1 MFSNLYKAGF
11 VHLGE
16 DARVIDMNAILEK
29 RLKEEAERRSRQ
41 PEHELVAAQDGFTEG
56 LNAEKV
62 DVLLEPDAEA
72 TSLQN
77 ASIQE
82 QEQLRQEIEEARNEL
97 ASLQAQIEQEKE
109 QAQLEIDQMKAKA
122 FEEANEQGYQE
133 GYRKGLDSVQE
144 LQKQCEDERLQQ
156 EQEYQKKLEEM
167 EPLMVDTLC
176 DVYSHIFK
184 VEAKEHKELVLKLLQ
199 DTLLKV
205 DGTGSIIVHV
215 AKEDYA
221 YVQEQKGALLE
232 EAGMQSGSVEIVS
245 DAALARAQCMIETE
259 GGVYDCSLDTELAEL
274 KRRLML
280 LAYQKPG
287 VKQNSTG
294 KAGFGKD
301 FAL

>member
-72 TSLQN
+72 ASLQN

-82 QEQLRQEIEEARNEL
+82 QEQLKQEIEEARNEL

-133 GYRKGLDSVQE
+133 GYRKGMDSVQE
-144 LQKQCEDERLQQ
+144 LQKQYEAERLQQ

-205 DGTGSIIVHV
+205 DGTGSVIVHV

-280 LAYQKPG
+280 LAYQK
-287 VKQNSTG
+287 S
-294 KAGFGKD
+294 
-301 FAL
+301 

>member
-1 MFSNLYKAGF
+1 VTRSLSSNLYKAGF
-11 VHLGE
+11 IHLGE
-16 DARVIDMNAILEK
+16 NARVIDMNEILEQ
-29 RLKEEAERRSRQ
+29 RLKEEAERRSRE
-41 PEHELVAAQDGFTEG
+41 PELVAAQDGFTEG
-56 LNAEKV
+56 LDAEKV

-72 TSLQN
+72 ASLQN

-82 QEQLRQEIEEARNEL
+82 QEQLNREIEAARSEL
-97 ASLQAQIEQEKE
+97 ASLQAQLEQEKE
-109 QAQLEIDQMKAKA
+109 QAQLEIEQMKAKA

-133 GYRKGLDSVQE
+133 GYQKGLDSVQE
-144 LQKQCEDERLQQ
+144 LQKQCEAERLQQ

-167 EPLMVDTLC
+167 EPVMVDTLC

-205 DGTGSIIVHV
+205 DSTGSIIIHV

-221 YVQEQKGALLE
+221 YVQEQKAALLE

-245 DAALARAQCMIETE
+245 DATLARAQCMIETE

-280 LAYQKPG
+280 LAYQK
-287 VKQNSTG
+287 S
-294 KAGFGKD
+294 
-301 FAL
+301 

>member
-1 MFSNLYKAGF
+1 MSSNLYKAGF

-16 DARVIDMNAILEK
+16 NARVIDMNEILEQC
-29 RLKEEAERRSRQ
+29 LKEEAERRSRE
-41 PEHELVAAQDGFTEG
+41 PELVAAQDGFTEG
-56 LNAEKV
+56 LDADKV

-72 TSLQN
+72 ASRQK

-82 QEQLRQEIEEARNEL
+82 QEHLNRELEAARNEL
-97 ASLQAQIEQEKE
+97 ASLQARIEQEKE
-109 QAQLEIDQMKAKA
+109 QAQLEIEQMKAKA

-133 GYRKGLDSVQE
+133 GYQKGLDSVQE
-144 LQKQCEDERLQQ
+144 LQKQCEAERLQQ

-167 EPLMVDTLC
+167 EPVMVDTLC

-184 VEAKEHKELVLKLLQ
+184 VEAREHKELVLKLLQ

-205 DGTGSIIVHV
+205 DGAGSVIIHV

-221 YVQEQKGALLE
+221 YVQEQKAALLE

-245 DAALARAQCMIETE
+245 DATLARAQCMIETE

-274 KRRLML
+274 KRRLIL
-280 LAYQKPG
+280 LAYQK
-287 VKQNSTG
+287 S
-294 KAGFGKD
+294 
-301 FAL
+301 

>member
-41 PEHELVAAQDGFTEG
+41 PEHELVASQDGFTEG

-72 TSLQN
+72 ASLQN

-280 LAYQKPG
+280 LAYQK
-287 VKQNSTG
+287 S
-294 KAGFGKD
+294 
-301 FAL
+301 

>member
-29 RLKEEAERRSRQ
+29 RLKEEAERRSHQ

-72 TSLQN
+72 ASQQN

-82 QEQLRQEIEEARNEL
+82 QEQLKQEIEEARNEL
-97 ASLQAQIEQEKE
+97 AGLQAQIEQEKE

-221 YVQEQKGALLE
+221 YVQEQKAALLE

-280 LAYQKPG
+280 LAYQK
-287 VKQNSTG
+287 S
-294 KAGFGKD
+294 
-301 FAL
+301 

>member
-29 RLKEEAERRSRQ
+29 RLKEEAQRRSRE

-62 DVLLEPDAEA
+62 DVLLEPDAEVA
-72 TSLQN
+72 SQQN

-82 QEQLRQEIEEARNEL
+82 QEQLKQEIEEARNEL
-97 ASLQAQIEQEKE
+97 AGLQAQIEQEKE

-199 DTLLKV
+199 DTVLKV

-280 LAYQKPG
+280 LAYQK
-287 VKQNSTG
+287 S
-294 KAGFGKD
+294 
-301 FAL
+301 

>member
-16 DARVIDMNAILEK
+16 DARVIDMNAVLEK
-29 RLKEEAERRSRQ
+29 RLKEEAQRRSRE

-72 TSLQN
+72 ASQQN

-82 QEQLRQEIEEARNEL
+82 QEQLKQKIEEARNEL
-97 ASLQAQIEQEKE
+97 AGLQAQIEQEKE

-280 LAYQKPG
+280 LAYQK
-287 VKQNSTG
+287 S
-294 KAGFGKD
+294 
-301 FAL
+301 

>member
-1 MFSNLYKAGF
+1 LFSNLYKAGF

-62 DVLLEPDAEA
+62 DVLLEPDAEVA
-72 TSLQN
+72 SQQN

-82 QEQLRQEIEEARNEL
+82 QEQLKQEIEEARNEL
-97 ASLQAQIEQEKE
+97 AGLQAQIEQEKE

-205 DGTGSIIVHV
+205 DGTGSIIIHV

-280 LAYQKPG
+280 LAYQK
-287 VKQNSTG
+287 S
-294 KAGFGKD
+294 
-301 FAL
+301 

>member
-72 TSLQN
+72 ASQQN
-77 ASIQE
+77 ASIRE
-82 QEQLRQEIEEARNEL
+82 QEQLKQEIEEARNEL
-97 ASLQAQIEQEKE
+97 AGLQAQIEQEKE

-176 DVYSHIFK
+176 LQSYFQGGGEGTQGAGF
-184 VEAKEHKELVLKLLQ
+184 EAF
-199 DTLLKV
+199 
-205 DGTGSIIVHV
+205 TGYI
-215 AKEDYA
+215 A
-221 YVQEQKGALLE
+221 
-232 EAGMQSGSVEIVS
+232 
-245 DAALARAQCMIETE
+245 E
-259 GGVYDCSLDTELAEL
+259 GGWHRFYHCSCG
-274 KRRLML
+274 KRRLCL
-280 LAYQKPG
+280 CAGTEGCFARRSRYAERIG
-287 VKQNSTG
+287 GDRFGCSTCTG
-294 KAGFGKD
+294 TVYD
-301 FAL
+301 

>member
-72 TSLQN
+72 ASQQN

-82 QEQLRQEIEEARNEL
+82 QEQLKQEIEEARNEL
-97 ASLQAQIEQEKE
+97 AGLQAQIEQEKE

-245 DAALARAQCMIETE
+245 DVALARAQCMIETE

-280 LAYQKPG
+280 LAYQK
-287 VKQNSTG
+287 S
-294 KAGFGKD
+294 
-301 FAL
+301 

>member
-62 DVLLEPDAEA
+62 DVLLEPDAEVA
-72 TSLQN
+72 SQQN

-82 QEQLRQEIEEARNEL
+82 QEQLKQEIEEARNEL
-97 ASLQAQIEQEKE
+97 AGLQAQLEQEKE

-133 GYRKGLDSVQE
+133 GYRKGLDFVQE

-280 LAYQKPG
+280 LAYQK
-287 VKQNSTG
+287 S
-294 KAGFGKD
+294 
-301 FAL
+301 

>member
-72 TSLQN
+72 ASLQN

-199 DTLLKV
+199 ETLLKV

-280 LAYQKPG
+280 LAYQK
-287 VKQNSTG
+287 S
-294 KAGFGKD
+294 
-301 FAL
+301 

>member
-1 MFSNLYKAGF
+1 MSSNLYKAGF
-11 VHLGE
+11 IHLGE
-16 DARVIDMNAILEK
+16 SARVIDMNEILEQ
-29 RLKEEAERRSRQ
+29 RLKEEAQRRSRQ
-41 PEHELVAAQDGFTEG
+41 PERELVAAQDGFTEG
-56 LNAEKV
+56 LDAEKV

-72 TSLQN
+72 ASTQN

-82 QEQLRQEIEEARNEL
+82 QEQLNREIEAARNEL
-97 ASLQAQIEQEKE
+97 AGLQAQIEQEKE
-109 QAQLEIDQMKAKA
+109 QAQLEIEQMKAKT

-133 GYRKGLDSVQE
+133 GYRKGMDSVQE
-144 LQKQCEDERLQQ
+144 QQKQYEAERLQQ

-167 EPLMVDTLC
+167 EPMMVDTLC

-205 DGTGSIIVHV
+205 DSTGSIMIHV

-221 YVQEQKGALLE
+221 YVQEQKAALLE

-245 DAALARAQCMIETE
+245 DATLARAQCMIETE

-280 LAYQKPG
+280 LAYQK
-287 VKQNSTG
+287 S
-294 KAGFGKD
+294 
-301 FAL
+301 

>member
-1 MFSNLYKAGF
+1 MTRSLSSNLYKAGF
-11 VHLGE
+11 IHLGE
-16 DARVIDMNAILEK
+16 SARVIDMNEILEQ
-29 RLKEEAERRSRQ
+29 RLKEEAQRRSRQ
-41 PEHELVAAQDGFTEG
+41 PERELVAAQDGFTEG
-56 LNAEKV
+56 LDAEKV

-72 TSLQN
+72 ASTQN

-82 QEQLRQEIEEARNEL
+82 QEQLNREIEAARNEL
-97 ASLQAQIEQEKE
+97 AGLQAQIEQEKE
-109 QAQLEIDQMKAKA
+109 QAQLEIEQMKAKT

-133 GYRKGLDSVQE
+133 GYRKGMDSVQE
-144 LQKQCEDERLQQ
+144 LQKQYEAERLQQ

-167 EPLMVDTLC
+167 EPMMVDTLC

-205 DGTGSIIVHV
+205 DSTGSIMIHV

-221 YVQEQKGALLE
+221 YVQEQKAALLE

-245 DAALARAQCMIETE
+245 DATLARAQCMIETE

-280 LAYQKPG
+280 LAYQK
-287 VKQNSTG
+287 S
-294 KAGFGKD
+294 
-301 FAL
+301 

>member
-29 RLKEEAERRSRQ
+29 RFKEEAQRRSRE

-72 TSLQN
+72 ASQQN

-82 QEQLRQEIEEARNEL
+82 QEQLKQKIEEARNEL
-97 ASLQAQIEQEKE
+97 AGLQAQIEQEKE

-280 LAYQKPG
+280 LAYQK
-287 VKQNSTG
+287 S
-294 KAGFGKD
+294 
-301 FAL
+301 

>member
-221 YVQEQKGALLE
+221 YVQEQKAALLE

-280 LAYQKPG
+280 LAYQK
-287 VKQNSTG
+287 S
-294 KAGFGKD
+294 
-301 FAL
+301 

>member
-29 RLKEEAERRSRQ
+29 RLKEEAERRSHQ

-72 TSLQN
+72 ASQQN

-82 QEQLRQEIEEARNEL
+82 QEQLKQEIEEARNEL
-97 ASLQAQIEQEKE
+97 AGLQAQIEQEKE

-245 DAALARAQCMIETE
+245 DAALARARCMIETE

-280 LAYQKPG
+280 LAYQK
-287 VKQNSTG
+287 S
-294 KAGFGKD
+294 
-301 FAL
+301 

>member
-72 TSLQN
+72 ASQQN

-82 QEQLRQEIEEARNEL
+82 QEQLNQEIEEARNEL
-97 ASLQAQIEQEKE
+97 ASLQAQLEQEKE
-109 QAQLEIDQMKAKA
+109 QAQLEIDQMKVKA

-280 LAYQKPG
+280 LAYQKP
-287 VKQNSTG
+287 
-294 KAGFGKD
+294 
-301 FAL
+301 

>member
-72 TSLQN
+72 ASQQN

-82 QEQLRQEIEEARNEL
+82 QEQLNQEIEEARNEL
-97 ASLQAQIEQEKE
+97 ASLQAQLEQEKE

-221 YVQEQKGALLE
+221 YVQEQKGALVE

-280 LAYQKPG
+280 LAYQK
-287 VKQNSTG
+287 S
-294 KAGFGKD
+294 
-301 FAL
+301 

>member
-72 TSLQN
+72 ASQQN

-82 QEQLRQEIEEARNEL
+82 QEQLKQEIEEARNEL
-97 ASLQAQIEQEKE
+97 AGLQAQLEQEKE

-280 LAYQKPG
+280 LAYQK
-287 VKQNSTG
+287 S
-294 KAGFGKD
+294 
-301 FAL
+301 

>member
-1 MFSNLYKAGF
+1 LFSNLYKAGF

-62 DVLLEPDAEA
+62 DVLLEPDAEVA
-72 TSLQN
+72 SQQN
-77 ASIQE
+77 VSIQE
-82 QEQLRQEIEEARNEL
+82 QEQLKQEIEEARNEL
-97 ASLQAQIEQEKE
+97 AGLQAQIEQEKE

-280 LAYQKPG
+280 LAYQK
-287 VKQNSTG
+287 S
-294 KAGFGKD
+294 
-301 FAL
+301 

>member
-1 MFSNLYKAGF
+1 MFSNLYKAGC

-72 TSLQN
+72 ASLQN
-77 ASIQE
+77 ASVQE

-97 ASLQAQIEQEKE
+97 ASLQAQLEQEKE

-280 LAYQKPG
+280 LAYQK
-287 VKQNSTG
+287 S
-294 KAGFGKD
+294 
-301 FAL
+301 

>member
-62 DVLLEPDAEA
+62 DVLLEPDAEVA
-72 TSLQN
+72 SQQN
-77 ASIQE
+77 VSIQE
-82 QEQLRQEIEEARNEL
+82 QEQLKQEIEEARNEL
-97 ASLQAQIEQEKE
+97 AGLQAQIEQEKE

-280 LAYQKPG
+280 LAYQK
-287 VKQNSTG
+287 S
-294 KAGFGKD
+294 
-301 FAL
+301 

>member
-72 TSLQN
+72 ASQQN

-82 QEQLRQEIEEARNEL
+82 QEQLNQEIEEARNEL
-97 ASLQAQIEQEKE
+97 ASLQAQLEQEKE

-122 FEEANEQGYQE
+122 FEEVNEQGYQE

-280 LAYQKPG
+280 LAYQK
-287 VKQNSTG
+287 S
-294 KAGFGKD
+294 
-301 FAL
+301 

>member
-1 MFSNLYKAGF
+1 MSSNLYKAGF
-11 VHLGE
+11 IHLGE
-16 DARVIDMNAILEK
+16 SARVIDMNEILEQ
-29 RLKEEAERRSRQ
+29 RLKEEAQRRSRQ
-41 PEHELVAAQDGFTEG
+41 PERELVAAQDGFTEG
-56 LNAEKV
+56 LDAEKV

-72 TSLQN
+72 ASTQN

-82 QEQLRQEIEEARNEL
+82 QEQLNREVEAARNEL
-97 ASLQAQIEQEKE
+97 AGLQAQIEQEKE
-109 QAQLEIDQMKAKA
+109 QAQLEIEQMKAKT

-133 GYRKGLDSVQE
+133 GYRKGMDSVQE
-144 LQKQCEDERLQQ
+144 LQKQYEAERLQQ

-167 EPLMVDTLC
+167 EPMMVDTLC

-205 DGTGSIIVHV
+205 DSTGSIMIHV

-221 YVQEQKGALLE
+221 YVQEQKAALLE

-245 DAALARAQCMIETE
+245 DATLARAQCMIETE

-280 LAYQKPG
+280 LAYQK
-287 VKQNSTG
+287 S
-294 KAGFGKD
+294 
-301 FAL
+301 

>member
-1 MFSNLYKAGF
+1 MSSNLYKAGF
-11 VHLGE
+11 IHLGE
-16 DARVIDMNAILEK
+16 SARVIDMNEILEQ
-29 RLKEEAERRSRQ
+29 RLKEEAERRSRR
-41 PEHELVAAQDGFTEG
+41 PERELTAAQDGFTEG
-56 LNAEKV
+56 LDAEKV

-72 TSLQN
+72 ASTQN

-82 QEQLRQEIEEARNEL
+82 QEQLNREIEAARNEL
-97 ASLQAQIEQEKE
+97 AGLQAQIEQEKE
-109 QAQLEIDQMKAKA
+109 QAQLEIKQMKAKT

-133 GYRKGLDSVQE
+133 GYRKGMDSVQE
-144 LQKQCEDERLQQ
+144 LQKQYEAERLQQ
-156 EQEYQKKLEEM
+156 EQEYQKRLQEM
-167 EPLMVDTLC
+167 EPMMVDTLC

-205 DGTGSIIVHV
+205 DSTGSIMIHV

-221 YVQEQKGALLE
+221 YVQEQKAALLE

-245 DAALARAQCMIETE
+245 DATLARAQCMIETE

-280 LAYQKPG
+280 LAYQK
-287 VKQNSTG
+287 S
-294 KAGFGKD
+294 
-301 FAL
+301 

>member
-72 TSLQN
+72 ASQQN

-97 ASLQAQIEQEKE
+97 ASLQAQLEQEKE

-280 LAYQKPG
+280 LAYQK
-287 VKQNSTG
+287 S
-294 KAGFGKD
+294 
-301 FAL
+301 

>member
-72 TSLQN
+72 ASQQN

-82 QEQLRQEIEEARNEL
+82 QEQLKQEIEEARNEL

-221 YVQEQKGALLE
+221 YVQEQKAALLE

-280 LAYQKPG
+280 LAYQK
-287 VKQNSTG
+287 S
-294 KAGFGKD
+294 
-301 FAL
+301 

>member
-62 DVLLEPDAEA
+62 DVLLEPDAEVA
-72 TSLQN
+72 SQQN

-82 QEQLRQEIEEARNEL
+82 QEQLKQEIEKARNEL
-97 ASLQAQIEQEKE
+97 AGLQAQIEQEKE
-109 QAQLEIDQMKAKA
+109 QAQLEIDQMKANA

-280 LAYQKPG
+280 LAYQK
-287 VKQNSTG
+287 S
-294 KAGFGKD
+294 
-301 FAL
+301 

>member
-41 PEHELVAAQDGFTEG
+41 PEHEPVAAQDGFTEG

-72 TSLQN
+72 ASQQN

-82 QEQLRQEIEEARNEL
+82 QEQLKQEIEEARNEL
-97 ASLQAQIEQEKE
+97 AGLQAQIEQEKE

-280 LAYQKPG
+280 LAYQK
-287 VKQNSTG
+287 S
-294 KAGFGKD
+294 
-301 FAL
+301 

>member
-62 DVLLEPDAEA
+62 DVLLEPDAEVA
-72 TSLQN
+72 SQQN

-82 QEQLRQEIEEARNEL
+82 QEQLKQEIEEARNEL
-97 ASLQAQIEQEKE
+97 AGLQAQIEQEKE

-205 DGTGSIIVHV
+205 DGTGSIIIHV

-274 KRRLML
+274 KRRLVL
-280 LAYQKPG
+280 LAYQK
-287 VKQNSTG
+287 S
-294 KAGFGKD
+294 
-301 FAL
+301 

>member
-1 MFSNLYKAGF
+1 VTRSLFSNLYKAGF

-62 DVLLEPDAEA
+62 DVLLEPDAEVA
-72 TSLQN
+72 SQQN

-82 QEQLRQEIEEARNEL
+82 QEQLKQEIEEARNEL
-97 ASLQAQIEQEKE
+97 AGLQAQIEQEKE

-205 DGTGSIIVHV
+205 DGTGSIIIHV

-280 LAYQKPG
+280 LAYQK
-287 VKQNSTG
+287 S
-294 KAGFGKD
+294 
-301 FAL
+301 

>member
-1 MFSNLYKAGF
+1 LFSNLYKAGF

-72 TSLQN
+72 ASQQN

-82 QEQLRQEIEEARNEL
+82 QEQLNQEIEEARNEL
-97 ASLQAQIEQEKE
+97 AGLQAQIEQEKE

-221 YVQEQKGALLE
+221 YVQEQKAALLE

-280 LAYQKPG
+280 LAYQK
-287 VKQNSTG
+287 S
-294 KAGFGKD
+294 
-301 FAL
+301 

>member
-62 DVLLEPDAEA
+62 DVLLEPDAEVA
-72 TSLQN
+72 SQQN

-82 QEQLRQEIEEARNEL
+82 QEQLKQEIEEARNEL
-97 ASLQAQIEQEKE
+97 AGLQAQIEQEKE

-205 DGTGSIIVHV
+205 DGTGSIIIHV

-245 DAALARAQCMIETE
+245 DAALARAQCMIDTE

-280 LAYQKPG
+280 LAYQK
-287 VKQNSTG
+287 S
-294 KAGFGKD
+294 
-301 FAL
+301 

>member
-62 DVLLEPDAEA
+62 DVILEPDAEA
-72 TSLQN
+72 ASQQN

-82 QEQLRQEIEEARNEL
+82 QEQLNQEIEEARNEL
-97 ASLQAQIEQEKE
+97 ASLQAQLEQEKE

-221 YVQEQKGALLE
+221 YVQEQKAALLE

-280 LAYQKPG
+280 LAYQK
-287 VKQNSTG
+287 S
-294 KAGFGKD
+294 
-301 FAL
+301 

>member
-72 TSLQN
+72 ASQQN

-82 QEQLRQEIEEARNEL
+82 QEQLKQEIEEARNEL
-97 ASLQAQIEQEKE
+97 AGLQAQIEQEKE

-176 DVYSHIFK
+176 DVYNHIFK

-280 LAYQKPG
+280 LAYQK
-287 VKQNSTG
+287 S
-294 KAGFGKD
+294 
-301 FAL
+301 

>member
-1 MFSNLYKAGF
+1 MTRSLSSNLYKAGF
-11 VHLGE
+11 IHLGE
-16 DARVIDMNAILEK
+16 SARVIDMNEILEQ
-29 RLKEEAERRSRQ
+29 RLKEEAERRSRR
-41 PEHELVAAQDGFTEG
+41 PERELTAAQDGFTEG
-56 LNAEKV
+56 LDAEKV

-72 TSLQN
+72 ASTQN

-82 QEQLRQEIEEARNEL
+82 QEQLNREIEAARNEL
-97 ASLQAQIEQEKE
+97 AGLQAQIEQEKE
-109 QAQLEIDQMKAKA
+109 QAQLEIEQMKAKT

-133 GYRKGLDSVQE
+133 GYRKGMDSVQE
-144 LQKQCEDERLQQ
+144 LQKQYEAERLQQ
-156 EQEYQKKLEEM
+156 EQEYQKRLQEM
-167 EPLMVDTLC
+167 EPMMVDTLC

-205 DGTGSIIVHV
+205 DSTGSIIVHV

-221 YVQEQKGALLE
+221 YVQEQKAALLE

-245 DAALARAQCMIETE
+245 DATLARAQCMIETE

-280 LAYQKPG
+280 LAYQK
-287 VKQNSTG
+287 S
-294 KAGFGKD
+294 
-301 FAL
+301 